1 MMQDLLHKYT
11 TLFSSL
17 HTNKQKGMP
26 APHKAVLL
34 LSIID
39 MIEVGVIRNNEIEL
53 SERLEQCFKHNWD
66 RYIGRSVIFAPKI
79 GTPFFHLH
87 SEPFWLLVPF
97 VGGEETIET
106 LGKGNPYAIGTMRK
120 HFRCAKID
128 RELFDLLKD
137 DDVRAKLRTTLIVTY
152 IQPQKRIIDTIVP
165 IIIAAF
171 LVA

>member
-1 MMQDLLHKYT
+1 MQETINKYVS
-11 TLFSSL
+11 LFCSL

-34 LSIID
+34 LSVID
-39 MIEVGVIRNNEIEL
+39 MIEAGFVRSNEIEL

-87 SEPFWLLVPF
+87 SEPFWSLVPF

-106 LGKGNPYAIGTMRK
+106 LRKGNPYSTGTMRK

-137 DDVRAKLRTTLIVTY
+137 EDVRAKLRTTLIASY
-152 IQPQKRIIDTIVP
+152 IHPQKRMVDTIVP
-165 IIIAAF
+165 IIIAVLFA
-171 LVA
+171 A

>member
-1 MMQDLLHKYT
+1 MQGTLNKYIS
-11 TLFSSL
+11 LFCSL

-34 LSIID
+34 LSVID
-39 MIEVGVIRNNEIEL
+39 MIEASVIRSNEIEL

-87 SEPFWLLVPF
+87 SEPFWTLLPF
-97 VGGEETIET
+97 IGGEETIET
-106 LGKGNPYAIGTMRK
+106 LRKGNPYATGTMRK
-120 HFRCAKID
+120 YFRCAKID
-128 RELFDLLKD
+128 CELFDLLRD
-137 DDVRAKLRTTLIVTY
+137 EDVRAKLRTTLIATY
-152 IQPQKRIIDTIVP
+152 IQPQKRVIDAIAP
-165 IIIAAF
+165 ILIAVF

>member
-1 MMQDLLHKYT
+1 MQEVLNKYDL
-11 TLFSSL
+11 FFCSL

-34 LSIID
+34 LSVID
-39 MIEVGVIRNNEIEL
+39 LVECGVIKNNEIEL
-53 SERLEQCFKHNWD
+53 SERLEQQFKHNWD
-66 RYIGRSVIFAPKI
+66 RYVGRSILFSPKI

-87 SEPFWLLVPF
+87 SEPFWTLVPF
-97 VGGEETIET
+97 VGGEDTIET
-106 LGKGNPYAIGTMRK
+106 LRTGNPYATGTMRK

-137 DDVRAKLRTTLIVTY
+137 DDVRAKLRTTLISTY
-152 IQPQKRIIDTIVP
+152 IQPQKRVVDSVIP
-165 IIIAAF
+165 IIIAAL